1 MQILMILQLIFLI
14 LNILCAVWGYNKGN
28 YKKAIVNGFCA
39 GVLFDSLVKY
49 ITN

>member
-1 MQILMILQLIFLI
+1 MTLQLIMLI
-14 LNILCAVWGYNKGN
+14 LNILCVAWGYNKGN
-28 YKKAIVNGFCA
+28 YKMAITNGFCA